1 MSTMIS
7 LPPLSAEYQYEED
20 VDSEWEDFNRLMT
33 EYRLRHGRM
42 VPQASSLL
50 NLKYAA
56 PARKAHAQTSFYPCP
71 PSALEDEK
79 DDPLDYIGTAV
90 RIDHKSCSFN
100 CENLTKI
107 LIRKSET

>member
-1 MSTMIS
+1 MIS